1 MMPYCLTYLLI
12 EYQPDNFDLQD
23 FCAQLSLDF
32 AQTQRFSADGF
43 IELGRNEL
51 FDKDVNVMLRE
62 SLKNVLGKEDILL
75 ALKEKYALSFTL
87 ERVPLLQTDENAPYQ
102 KLSLDQDII
111 RFMYLCKVKDDL
123 DYHIV

>member
-32 AQTQRFSADGF
+32 VQTQRFSADGF

-75 ALKEKYALSFTL
+75 A
-87 ERVPLLQTDENAPYQ
+87 
-102 KLSLDQDII
+102 
-111 RFMYLCKVKDDL
+111 
-123 DYHIV
+123 